1 MRTFEI
7 TWYKNER
14 NPIERK
20 NRVLVTRP
28 TGTIE
33 KDAKYAVGLFTSEFG
48 SLKKNSIISIAE
60 VDKDGNQ
67 IGELITPM
75 DGENAIVPT
84 GS

>member
-28 TGTIE
+28 TGAIE
-33 KDAKYAVGLFTSEFG
+33 KDAKYAVGLFTAEFG

-60 VDKDGNQ
+60 IDKDGNQ

-75 DGENAIVPT
+75 DGENAIIPT
-84 GS
+84 GR

>member
-84 GS
+84 GR